1 MAHVTHVRQ
10 PWGLHKIV
18 IRQRINVCLLS
29 FCKFIENI
37 LFKTLA
43 LYDSTS
49 RQFRGLASTLERDAF
64 GLPGIVAPDFI
75 AQILSFAL

>member
-1 MAHVTHVRQ
+1 
-10 PWGLHKIV
+10 
-18 IRQRINVCLLS
+18 
-29 FCKFIENI
+29 
-37 LFKTLA
+37 